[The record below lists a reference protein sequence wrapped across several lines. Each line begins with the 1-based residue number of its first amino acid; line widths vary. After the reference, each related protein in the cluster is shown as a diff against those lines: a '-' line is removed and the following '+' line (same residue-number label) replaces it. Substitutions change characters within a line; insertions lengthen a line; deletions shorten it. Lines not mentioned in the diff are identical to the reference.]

1 MRLPAPGAILNQH
14 KGESPIT
21 MTNIHVDL
29 AGKVALITG
38 GGSGIGRGFALA
50 MARAGASVAVLDIDG
65 DAAAHVA
72 AEVDALGQPAV
83 AHRVDV
89 TDAAAIQAAV
99 DATIAA
105 LGHID
110 FVFAN
115 AGVLGPADFLEISPL
130 DWDGV
135 LGVNVKGVAYTC
147 RAVAPHMMER
157 RAGRILITA
166 SYNGVRAGAHVI
178 PYRVSKAAAI
188 MYTRCLAM
196 VMAPY
201 DVTVNAICPGVTLT
215 PMQLAYAEATAAER
229 GIATEEYLADR
240 AARIPM
246 QHFTEIDDLAGLAL
260 FLVSDSARLITGQA
274 IAPDGGVMTSS

>member
-1 MRLPAPGAILNQH
+1 MRLPVPDTNLNRPRW
-14 KGESPIT
+14 ESPII
-21 MTNIHVDL
+21 MTDIHVNL
-29 AGKVALITG
+29 SGKVALLTG
-38 GGSGIGRGFALA
+38 AGSGIGRGLALA
-50 MARAGASVAVLDIDG
+50 MAQAGASVAVLDIAG
-65 DAAAHVA
+65 DAAARVA
-72 AEVDALGQPAV
+72 AEITALGRPAV
-83 AHRVDV
+83 AHCVDV

-135 LGVNVKGVAYTC
+135 LDVNVKGVAHTC
-147 RAVAPHMMER
+147 RAVAAHLMER

-178 PYRVSKAAAI
+178 PYRVSKAAVI

-201 DVTVNAICPGVTLT
+201 QVTVNAICPGVTLT
-215 PMQLAYAEATAAER
+215 PMQLAYAETTAAER
-229 GIATEEYLADR
+229 RITPAEYLAER

-246 QHFTEIDDLAGLAL
+246 QHFTEIEDLAGLAL
-260 FLVSDSARLITGQA
+260 FLVSDRARLITGQA

>member
-14 KGESPIT
+14 REESPNT
-21 MTNIHVDL
+21 MADIHVDL

-50 MARAGASVAVLDIDG
+50 MARAGAGVAVLDIDG
-65 DAAAHVA
+65 DAAERVA
-72 AEVDALGQPAV
+72 AEVIALGQPAV

-99 DATIAA
+99 DASIAA

-115 AGVLGPADFLEISPL
+115 AGVLGPADFLDISPL

-135 LGVNVKGVAYTC
+135 LDVNVKGVAHTC
-147 RAVAPHMMER
+147 RAVVPHLMER